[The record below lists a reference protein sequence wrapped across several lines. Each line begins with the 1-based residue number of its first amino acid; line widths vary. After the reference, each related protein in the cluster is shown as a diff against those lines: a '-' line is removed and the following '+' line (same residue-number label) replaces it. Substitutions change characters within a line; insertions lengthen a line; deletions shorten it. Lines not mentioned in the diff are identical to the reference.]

1 MFDTSWQ
8 FYLTGES
15 AWEAMLQACTAATKS
30 IDFEQFIFAYD
41 SIGRRFYDL
50 FVEKAK
56 AGIKVRLI
64 IDGGG
69 SYGFYNTKPHRA
81 LVKAGVEVKF
91 FSPISPW
98 RINNISSFF
107 FRNHRKLLIVDGE
120 VAFTGGV
127 GVEERMRVW
136 RDTHLSISGPVVAEF
151 SQAFNLMW
159 RTISSG
165 RYNRFHRNWK
175 TTGEFALL
183 INSPRFRQRHIYH
196 EYMRRIRRANRY
208 IYLTSPYFVP
218 SQRLFFWL
226 LRKARRGL
234 DVRLL
239 LPERSDYDMVD
250 AAGASYYQLLLNA
263 GVKIY
268 RYPSGHKRE
277 QMLHVKSAVVDDN
290 WSTIGSANL
299 DSLSFV
305 YNYEANLVS
314 IDPSFAGEIREQFM
328 SDLNTAKQVIA
339 TDWPRRS
346 FLQKFYEILTW
357 PFHWLL

>member
-1 MFDTSWQ
+1 MFDTSWK
-8 FYLTGES
+8 FYLTGET
-15 AWEAMLQACTAATKS
+15 AWEAMFEACAAATKS
-30 IDFEQFIFAYD
+30 IDFEQFIFEYD

-50 FVEKAK
+50 FVAK
-56 AGIKVRLI
+56 VKEGVRVRLI

-69 SYGFYNTKPHRA
+69 SYTFYNSRPHRE
-81 LVKAGVEVKF
+81 LVKAGIEVKV

-107 FRNHRKLLIVDGE
+107 FRNHRKLLVVDKA

-127 GVEERMRVW
+127 GIEERMRHW
-136 RDTHLSISGPVVAEF
+136 RDTHLSVSGPVVAEF
-151 SQAFNLMW
+151 SQAFELMW
-159 RTISSG
+159 RTISAG
-165 RYNRFHRNWK
+165 RYIRFKRNWK
-175 TTGEFALL
+175 VVGDFALL

-196 EYMRRIRRANRY
+196 EYMRRLRHAKRY

-226 LRKARRGL
+226 MRKARRGL

-250 AAGASYYQLLLNA
+250 AAGRSYYRLLLNS

-268 RYPSGHKRE
+268 HYPSGLKRE
-277 QMLHVKSAVVDDN
+277 QMLHVKSAVVDDA
-290 WSTIGSANL
+290 WSAVGSCNL

-305 YNYEANLVS
+305 YNYEDDLISVDTRF
-314 IDPSFAGEIREQFM
+314 IGEVREQFIN
-328 SDLNTAKQVIA
+328 DLKNAKEVLSK
-339 TDWPRRS
+339 DWSRRS
-346 FLQKFYEILTW
+346 PLQKFYELLTW
-357 PFHWLL
+357 PFHWML

>member
-15 AWEAMLQACTAATKS
+15 AWEAMLAACASATKS

-50 FVEKAK
+50 FIEKVR
-56 AGIKVRLI
+56 AGVKVRLI

-69 SYGFYNTKPHRA
+69 SYGFYNSKQHRE
-81 LVKAGVEVKF
+81 LIRAGVKIKF

-98 RINNISSFF
+98 KINNISSFF
-107 FRNHRKLLIVDGE
+107 FRNHRKLLIVDNTIG
-120 VAFTGGV
+120 FTGGV
-127 GVEERMRVW
+127 GVEERMKNW

-159 RTISSG
+159 RTIESG
-165 RYNRFHRNWK
+165 RYKRFRRNWNAV
-175 TTGEFALL
+175 GEFALL

-196 EYMRRIRRANRY
+196 EYMRRLRHAKRY

-226 LRKARRGL
+226 MRKARRGL

-250 AAGASYYQLLLNA
+250 AAGCSYYHLLLNA
-263 GVKIY
+263 GVRIY
-268 RYPSGHKRE
+268 QYQGGEKQQ
-277 QMLHVKSAVVDDN
+277 QMLHVKSAAVDDN
-290 WSTIGSANL
+290 WATVGSSNL
-299 DSLSFV
+299 DNLSFV
-305 YNYEANLVS
+305 YNYEANLNSTNHNFV
-314 IDPSFAGEIREQFM
+314 AEVRAQFIK
-328 SDLNTAKQVIA
+328 DLKNAKEVLH
-339 TDWPRRS
+339 TDWPKRS
-346 FLQKFYEILTW
+346 FLRKFYELLTW

>member
-15 AWEAMLQACTAATKS
+15 AWEAMLQACTIATKS

-41 SIGRRFYDL
+41 SIGRRFYDA

-56 AGIKVRLI
+56 AGVKVRLI

-69 SYGFYNTKPHRA
+69 SYGFYNSKPHRA
-81 LVKAGVEVKF
+81 LVKAGVEVIF

-107 FRNHRKLLIVDGE
+107 FRDHRKLLIVDGE

-127 GVEERMRVW
+127 GIEERMRVW

-151 SQAFNLMW
+151 SHAFELMW
-159 RTISSG
+159 RTINSG
-165 RYNRFHRNWK
+165 RYKRFHRNWK
-175 TTGEFALL
+175 TVGDFFLL
-183 INSPRFRQRHIYH
+183 INSPRFRQRHVYH
-196 EYMRRIRRANRY
+196 EYMRRLRRANKY
-208 IYLTSPYFVP
+208 IYLTAPYFVP

-239 LPERSDYDMVD
+239 LPDRSDYDMVD
-250 AAGASYYQLLLNA
+250 AAGRSYYQLLLSA

-268 RYPSGHKRE
+268 HYPGGIKQE
-277 QMLHVKSAVVDDN
+277 EMLHVKSAVIDGSWATV
-290 WSTIGSANL
+290 GSANL

-305 YNYEANLVS
+305 YNYEANLVTTNLG
-314 IDPSFAGEIREQFM
+314 FAGEIREQFM
-328 SDLNTAKQVIA
+328 RDLKNAKEISLP
-339 TDWPRRS
+339 DWPRRS
-346 FLQKFYEILTW
+346 TFYKFYELLTW